1 MSQAIGEKIN
11 LKTAVIIGINT
22 IVGAGIFSTTSLL
35 GSKIGPAGIITFL
48 LACIAV
54 WFIAQS
60 FARVAYLYPQEGS
73 VYNYTKQWA
82 GHKFAIFTAFS
93 YITGV
98 LLAMGLLVKIA
109 SQYLHNLIPML
120 SATVWSLI
128 VIAILTALNITGA
141 KLSAAGQY
149 ILVVATMYPLAITTI
164 LCALNIDLAN
174 LTPFMPG
181 GFSSVIAGTK
191 VAIFGFF
198 GFEGIASLFRIM
210 DNPKESVP
218 KALRLTLIS
227 VNIIYLFF
235 IGSILLGIP
244 QHIFANNPNISIPQ
258 ALLLIYPEHSYLVQS
273 IGVSII
279 FSIIA
284 TVHAVIWTGSE
295 FLFSITKSINNK
307 TIHNLVRKDFI
318 NQKTMVLLS
327 VSIITIACMLI
338 RNLSLFFSLADV
350 FILFAYISSI
360 SALLFIKEE
369 WKSGQ
374 NYMTIL
380 GLMCAI
386 TIFAIALQTLLVHAL
401 T

>member
-1 MSQAIGEKIN
+1 M
-11 LKTAVIIGINT
+11 
-22 IVGAGIFSTTSLL
+22 
-35 GSKIGPAGIITFL
+35 
-48 LACIAV
+48 
-54 WFIAQS
+54 
-60 FARVAYLYPQEGS
+60 
-73 VYNYTKQWA
+73 
-82 GHKFAIFTAFS
+82 
-93 YITGV
+93 
-98 LLAMGLLVKIA
+98 
-109 SQYLHNLIPML
+109 
-120 SATVWSLI
+120 
-128 VIAILTALNITGA
+128 
-141 KLSAAGQY
+141 
-149 ILVVATMYPLAITTI
+149 
-164 LCALNIDLAN
+164 
-174 LTPFMPG
+174 
-181 GFSSVIAGTK
+181 
-191 VAIFGFF
+191 
-198 GFEGIASLFRIM
+198 
-210 DNPKESVP
+210 
-218 KALRLTLIS
+218 TLIS